1 MNMKILLK
9 EKGITKQNKVFTL
22 ILAALFTLLI
32 NHTELKA
39 QSSKNVFIA
48 FYNQENLFDTIDT
61 EKKIDEEYLPNAKIA
76 WNTQKYQ
83 NKLKNMSKVILAMNE
98 GNGPDFLGMCEVE
111 SEIALADLCK
121 ELNKS
126 GKNYKY
132 VFYEGPDE
140 RGIDNAFIY
149 KAELAKSVK
158 GHAFMISPEFI
169 GGDKTRNI
177 LMADV
182 KLNNGSS
189 IVFLVN
195 HFPSRREGQ
204 SESEYKR
211 IAVAGRLKAITD
223 SLVLKDKKVNTV
235 LLGDFNDHPNDKSM
249 AEVLEGKSAM
259 SEVSDERQFYN
270 TMWLFHQQGLGSHKY
285 KGEWGVLDQILLNK
299 NLLDGKGKLKYK
311 KGSAGIFKE
320 EFMLETEEK
329 YKGNPK
335 RTFAGNK
342 YLNGFSDH
350 LPVYIQLEILK

>member
-1 MNMKILLK
+1 MNMKKILNK
-9 EKGITKQNKVFTL
+9 KGFTKLNLSLNSLGFM
-22 ILAALFTLLI
+22 LLLYFI
-32 NHTELKA
+32 PAVDVKA
-39 QSSKNVFIA
+39 QASKNVFIA

-61 EKKIDEEYLPNAKIA
+61 EKKIDEEYLPSSKLV
-76 WNTQKYQ
+76 WNTTKYQ

-98 GNGPDFLGMCEVE
+98 GKGPDFLGMCEVE
-111 SEIALADLCK
+111 TEIALADLCM
-121 ELNKS
+121 ELNIS
-126 GKNYKY
+126 AQNYKY
-132 VFYEGPDE
+132 VFFDGPDE

-149 KAELAKSVK
+149 KAASAKSVK
-158 GHAFMISPEFI
+158 GHSFMISPEFI

-182 KLNNGSS
+182 KLNNGSR

-204 SESEYKR
+204 SESEFKR
-211 IAVAGRLKAITD
+211 IAVAGRLKAICD
-223 SLVLKDKKVNTV
+223 SLVLKDKKVNTI

-299 NLLDGKGKLKYK
+299 NLIDGKGKLKYK

-342 YLNGFSDH
+342 YLNGYSDH
-350 LPVYIQLEILK
+350 LPVYIQLEISK